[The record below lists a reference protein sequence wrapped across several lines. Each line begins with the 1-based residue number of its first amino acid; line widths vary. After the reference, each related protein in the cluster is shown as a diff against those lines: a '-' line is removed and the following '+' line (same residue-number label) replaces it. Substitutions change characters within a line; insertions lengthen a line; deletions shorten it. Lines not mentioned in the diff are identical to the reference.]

1 MWSNKGIISRKDSSS
16 TLLILFPSL
25 FFFFV
30 LFCVPKFLPFL
41 FSLLSFFLDELQY
54 ITITGCDTTSSNKK
68 VVFLMVDSTYH
79 LQNVTFNCDAS
90 AAVVKSEIFSST
102 SLNVHVNQIS
112 STVNSLLTSQVCSS
126 VIIII
131 YSIVVCHYYI
141 YYYYYYYYYCIF
153 LVINYEFK
161 CCNSQNWY
169 HTIDLYLFLF
179 VYLFIYLFIYTYL
192 FIHIYLS
199 YFFT

>member
-1 MWSNKGIISRKDSSS
+1 M
-16 TLLILFPSL
+16 
-25 FFFFV
+25 

-41 FSLLSFFLDELQY
+41 FSLLSHFLDELQY

-68 VVFLMVDSTYH
+68 VVILMVDSTSN

-90 AAVVKSEIFSST
+90 AAVVKSKIFSST
-102 SLNVHVNQIS
+102 GLNVHVNQIS

-131 YSIVVCHYYI
+131 YSIVVYYYHIYHYYYYNYCHH
-141 YYYYYYYYYCIF
+141 YYYYYYHYYYYCIF

-161 CCNSQNWY
+161 CCNSQN
-169 HTIDLYLFLF
+169 
-179 VYLFIYLFIYTYL
+179 
-192 FIHIYLS
+192 
-199 YFFT
+199 

>member
-1 MWSNKGIISRKDSSS
+1 M
-16 TLLILFPSL
+16 
-25 FFFFV
+25 

-41 FSLLSFFLDELQY
+41 FSLLSHFLDELQY

-68 VVFLMVDSTYH
+68 VVFLMVDSTYN

-90 AAVVKSEIFSST
+90 AAVVKSKIFSST

-112 STVNSLLTSQVCSS
+112 SIVNSLLTSQVCSS

-131 YSIVVCHYYI
+131 YSIVVYHYYI
-141 YYYYYYYYYCIF
+141 YHYYYYYYYYYCIF

-161 CCNSQNWY
+161 CCNSQNCY
-169 HTIDLYLFLF
+169 HIIDLYLF
-179 VYLFIYLFIYTYL
+179 IYLIIL
-192 FIHIYLS
+192 IYLS